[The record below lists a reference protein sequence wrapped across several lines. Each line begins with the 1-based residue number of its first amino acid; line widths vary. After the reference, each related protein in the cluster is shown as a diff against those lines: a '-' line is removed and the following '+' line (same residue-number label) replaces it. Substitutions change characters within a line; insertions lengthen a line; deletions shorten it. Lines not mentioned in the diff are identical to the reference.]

1 MRVISII
8 VQSLFSSP
16 LFIVLFFYGLGATLQ
31 FLDGALTVVAVAVI
45 LLFAIAF
52 DFLEGL
58 RIKLAELLL

>member
-45 LLFAIAF
+45 LLFAITF

-58 RIKLAELLL
+58 RIELAELLL

>member
-31 FLDGALTVVAVAVI
+31 FLDDALTVVAVAVI
-45 LLFAIAF
+45 LLFAVAF

-58 RIKLAELLL
+58 RIELAELLL